1 MNTAHSDLICAKDYR
16 AGYGQSEVLHGLNF
30 TLGRSEIVAV
40 LGRNGMGKTTL
51 LKSMMG
57 IVPSSGGTLF
67 VDSTDVTNMKS
78 FSRVSAGLGF
88 VPQGRMIFPSMSVKE
103 NIETGLSST
112 GDTEF
117 PTDLYELFPVLE
129 QMSDRRGGNLSGGQQ
144 QQLAIARA
152 LATQPKAL
160 LLDEPTEGIQPSI
173 IREMARV
180 LKRIRDE
187 RQLSILVSEQVL
199 SFAMDIADRILVLE
213 NGRIVHEAKREDIDE
228 QQVAAY
234 LAV

>member
-1 MNTAHSDLICAKDYR
+1 MLLLNNLRLAPESVPVQLQFA
-16 AGYGQSEVLHGLNF
+16 AGQIAV
-30 TLGRSEIVAV
+30 V
-40 LGRNGMGKTTL
+40 LGRNNSGKTNL
-51 LKSMMG
+51 LRL
-57 IVPSSGGTLF
+57 V
-67 VDSTDVTNMKS
+67 
-78 FSRVSAGLGF
+78 AGLTTRANGEVYVDEQSLADVSTGQRPVGLVFQAF
-88 VPQGRMIFPSMSVKE
+88 VNYPHWSARR
-103 NIETGLSST
+103 NIESPLLAKGVDRAERKRRVARIAATLQI
-112 GDTEF
+112 E
-117 PTDLYELFPVLE
+117 ELL
-129 QMSDRRGGNLSGGQQ
+129 DRMPAELSGGQQ